1 MIITRHGFM
10 RFKQR
15 QKIKNNKEM
24 ARKAACAIERGKLI
38 ENGSCSKDTR
48 CYLFDGYQYIVS
60 NNNKVLITVFQ
71 QQKRKGKSKRTM
83 LEDLKIKE
91 QNYEINYLSIAM

>member
-15 QKIKNNKEM
+15 QKIKNNREM
-24 ARKAACAIERGKLI
+24 ERKATCAIQRGKLLPDGSYS
-38 ENGSCSKDTR
+38 ENTR

-60 NNNKVLITVFQ
+60 DNNKVLITVFQ
-71 QQKRKGKSKRTM
+71 QRKRKGKSKRMM
-83 LEDLKIKE
+83 LEDLRIKE
-91 QNYEINYLSIAM
+91 HNYEINHLSIAM

>member
-1 MIITRHGFM
+1 MIITKHGIM

-24 ARKAACAIERGKLI
+24 KRKATCAIQRGKLLQDDSFS
-38 ENGSCSKDTR
+38 ENTKR
-48 CYLFDGYQYIVS
+48 YLFDGYLYIFT

-71 QQKRKGKSKRTM
+71 KRKRKGKSKRTM

-91 QNYEINYLSIAM
+91 HNHEINHLSIAM